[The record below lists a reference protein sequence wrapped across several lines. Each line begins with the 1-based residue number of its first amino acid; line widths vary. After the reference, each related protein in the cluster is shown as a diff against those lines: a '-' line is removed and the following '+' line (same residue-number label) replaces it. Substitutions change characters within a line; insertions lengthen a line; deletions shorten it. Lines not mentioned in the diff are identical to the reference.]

1 MGTNMEKSGR
11 APGWIGPSSRRA
23 AALLM
28 ALAVAACGGGGAG
41 SPPLPPS
48 PPTSPSPP
56 PPPPPG
62 PIGAV
67 YAGSDH
73 VQNSAGTDLPENYV
87 LAYRAAADGN
97 LTLINT
103 YQTGGIG
110 SGGVPAPNR
119 PRRLNPLS
127 SEDSII
133 AVDDRYLLVVNA
145 GSNSVT
151 SFRINTDFTLTRVD
165 VEPSGGTM
173 PVSLAHWNGVV
184 YVANADEDGTFTSPA
199 NQSGN
204 ITAMRLNPTT
214 GELAR
219 IAGFSLA
226 LRGRPGDLEVTP
238 DGAFLIASALNA
250 SSPQLPQ
257 PTARQVSSFR
267 IMADGTL
274 ASTPAGTG
282 QSTELNNSAGRN
294 LPNTIGIETY
304 AEQGRQIVIAAE
316 ARTVSSTGVPAATFA
331 AVQTGSFSIWEIAAS
346 GVLIPRTQDFLLG
359 PSLTS
364 GPLQAGYLAHWP
376 DYSPLTFF
384 ITTSAGATISTYGG
398 YPAGT
403 ITGGRLQVSG
413 VAVNPASPT
422 PLAGADGFGDVAI
435 TADGRWMFQNVG
447 LQGRIDVYDVSWGV
461 ERRHQVATAILPT
474 DTLQGLAVVAPRT
487 P

>member
-1 MGTNMEKSGR
+1 M
-11 APGWIGPSSRRA
+11 AVIGPSSRRA

-41 SPPLPPS
+41 SPPSPPS
-48 PPTSPSPP
+48 PPVSPP
-56 PPPPPG
+56 PPPPP
-62 PIGAV
+62 PPPFLGAV

-73 VQNSAGTDLPENYV
+73 VGNSSGTDIPENYV
-87 LAYRAAADGN
+87 LAYRSDAGGN
-97 LTLINT
+97 LTLINS

-119 PRRLNPLS
+119 PRRINPLS
-127 SEDSII
+127 SEDSLI
-133 AVDDRYLLVVNA
+133 AVDNRYLLVVNA
-145 GSNSVT
+145 GSNTVT
-151 SFRINTDFTLTRVD
+151 SFRINSDFTLSRVD
-165 VEPSGGTM
+165 VEGSGGVM
-173 PVSLAHWNGVV
+173 PISLAYWNGVV

-204 ITAMRLNPTT
+204 ITAMRLDSTT
-214 GELAR
+214 GELTP

-238 DGAFLIASALNA
+238 DGAFLLVSALNA
-250 SSPQLPQ
+250 SSPLLPQ

-267 IMADGTL
+267 ILADGAL

-304 AEQGRQIVIAAE
+304 AQGGRQFVIAAE
-316 ARTVSSTGVPAATFA
+316 ARTVSSTGTPAATFA
-331 AVQTGSFSIWEIAAS
+331 SVQTGSVSTWEIAAS
-346 GVLIPRTQDFLLG
+346 GVLIPRSQDFRLG

-364 GPLQAGYLAHWP
+364 GPLQAGYLA
-376 DYSPLTFF
+376 YSPVYSTFWA
-384 ITTSAGATISTYGG
+384 TTSAGATISGYGLQTDG
-398 YPAGT
+398 AIAQGET
-403 ITGGRLQVSG
+403 VASGG
-413 VAVNPASPT
+413 AVNPASPT
-422 PLAGADGFGDVAI
+422 PLAGADGFGDVAVSPG
-435 TADGRWMFQNVG
+435 GRWLYQIVG
-447 LQGRIDVYDVSWGV
+447 LQGRIDVYEIDTLVAFNIA
-461 ERRHQVATAILPT
+461 RRHQIASGILPT